1 MALQPP
7 LLPPPPALRSPRTSQ
22 YIYQL
27 PSWVLEDFCHKMDS
41 LSEWDWMQF
50 ASYVMTDQTQLRKIK
65 SMERIQGVSITR
77 ELLWW
82 WGMRQATVQQLLDLL
97 YRLQLYRAAQII
109 LDWDAVPEIA
119 SASHVLPD
127 SLRPEKSSISSIRKP
142 EEIQEQ
148 GPTKPSGLIPFL
160 VQVFRG
166 MACGD
171 LGRKQVFE
179 GMESL
184 SVSSLTNPILC
195 RLMCINMIDAVIFP
209 SFFISGPSPS
219 GSTKQAVHIPFIEE
233 DLPHSLK
240 TNPSASSD
248 MKNCQSYIPQK
259 KSLVSLNGESL
270 YWTEMEVIKA
280 TNGFSQDNK
289 ISEGSFAD
297 VYKGQRHNMLYAFK
311 KLQKTRCPRDIS
323 IESFFHM
330 EVQICLRCS
339 HPNILPLLGFCT
351 GEVFHSVIH
360 PYMPN
365 GSLEDRLR
373 CQENTAPLSWEQR
386 ISISL
391 GFLEAI
397 EYLHGLKII
406 HGNIKSSN
414 VLLERNF
421 APKLGHPRVR
431 LSSDDKK
438 SSYTMMNTQLFQA
451 LTAYVPED
459 FIRVGQLTERVDIFS
474 CGIVLAEIL
483 TGIPAMDKERT
494 PVYLKDLLISEI
506 PSTKVPLCSKN
517 KCVEKLAAKEICQKY
532 QDARAGHLPE
542 KCAVDFATAVYLCL
556 QKKSPGLT
564 QVRAAVA
571 EVERQ
576 VRDPQVPPNAGNG
589 WELKRSSGN
598 TPEETDDVDDLG
610 TECSSSDD
618 RDEKG
623 LWAGSECGEG
633 PLLVG
638 AEAASSGRPPA
649 ATENSWEVEVNDAKK
664 KLMENILLYEE
675 QQLNSEELFGSFKP

>member
-7 LLPPPPALRSPRTSQ
+7 LLPPPPALRSPRTSR

-97 YRLQLYRAAQII
+97 YRLQLYRAAQVI
-109 LDWDAVPEIA
+109 LDW
-119 SASHVLPD
+119 
-127 SLRPEKSSISSIRKP
+127 
-142 EEIQEQ
+142 
-148 GPTKPSGLIPFL
+148 
-160 VQVFRG
+160 
-166 MACGD
+166 
-171 LGRKQVFE
+171 
-179 GMESL
+179 
-184 SVSSLTNPILC
+184 
-195 RLMCINMIDAVIFP
+195 
-209 SFFISGPSPS
+209 PSPS
-219 GSTKQAVHIPFIEE
+219 GSTKQALHIPFIEE

-373 CQENTAPLSWEQR
+373 CQDNTAPLSWEQR

-421 APKLGHPRVR
+421 APKLGHPRIR

-459 FIRVGQLTERVDIFS
+459 FIRVGQLTERVDIFG

-556 QKKSPGLT
+556 QKKSPSLT
-564 QVRAAVA
+564 QVRAAMA

-576 VRDPQVPPNAGNG
+576 VRDLQGPRDAGSD
-589 WELKRSSGN
+589 WKLKRSGN
-598 TPEETDDVDDLG
+598 TPEETDDVEDLG

-618 RDEKG
+618 HDEKG
-623 LWAGSECGEG
+623 LWAGSECGESS
-633 PLLVG
+633 LYVG
-638 AEAASSGRPPA
+638 AEAAFSGHPPA
-649 ATENSWEVEVNDAKK
+649 ATENSWEVEINDAKK

>member
-7 LLPPPPALRSPRTSQ
+7 LLPPPPALRSHRTSQ

-97 YRLQLYRAAQII
+97 YRLQLYRAAQVI
-109 LDWDAVPEIA
+109 LDWGAIPEIA
-119 SASHVLPD
+119 SPSQVLPAP
-127 SLRPEKSSISSIRKP
+127 LHPGKSSLSSVRKP
-142 EEIQEQ
+142 EEIQEKD
-148 GPTKPSGLIPFL
+148 PMK
-160 VQVFRG
+160 
-166 MACGD
+166 
-171 LGRKQVFE
+171 
-179 GMESL
+179 
-184 SVSSLTNPILC
+184 
-195 RLMCINMIDAVIFP
+195 
-209 SFFISGPSPS
+209 PS
-219 GSTKQAVHIPFIEE
+219 GSTPLSSSGRVPSGSSNQVLELPFIED

-240 TNPSASSD
+240 TNSSISSN
-248 MKNCQSYIPQK
+248 MKQ
-259 KSLVSLNGESL
+259 KSLVSLNGENL

-280 TNGFSQDNK
+280 TNGFSQENK
-289 ISEGSFAD
+289 ISEGNFAD

-311 KLQKTRCPRDIS
+311 KLQKTKCPRDIS

-339 HPNILPLLGFCT
+339 HQNILPLLGFCT

-360 PYMPN
+360 PFMPN
-365 GSLEDRLR
+365 GSLQDRLR
-373 CQENTAPLSWEQR
+373 CQDNTEPLTWEQR
-386 ISISL
+386 ISIAL

-397 EYLHGLKII
+397 EYLHGIKII

-421 APKLGHPRVR
+421 TPKLGHPRVR

-438 SSYTMMNTQLFQA
+438 SSYTIMNTHLFQA
-451 LTAYVPED
+451 LAAYVPED

-483 TGIPAMDKERT
+483 TGILAMDKERT
-494 PVYLKDLLISEI
+494 PVYLKDLLFSEI
-506 PSTKVPLCSKN
+506 PSTKAQLCSKN
-517 KCVEKLAAKEICQKY
+517 KHVEKLAAKEICQKY
-532 QDARAGHLPE
+532 QDAKAGYLPE
-542 KCAVDFATAVYLCL
+542 NCAVDFGTAIYLCL
-556 QKKSPGLT
+556 QKKNPNLT
-564 QVRAAVA
+564 QVKVIMA
-571 EVERQ
+571 ELNLQ
-576 VRDPQVPPNAGNG
+576 IKNNLCTQKSSSL
-589 WELKRSSGN
+589 ELKRSSVN
-598 TPEETDDVDDLG
+598 TPEETDDVDNLS
-610 TECSSSDD
+610 TEVSSSDD
-618 RDEKG
+618 HDKNE
-623 LWAGSECGEG
+623 LWAGAGSSSPQPGYREG
-633 PLLVG
+633 KCLISG
-638 AEAASSGRPPA
+638 IKTDSSMYPVPSHA
-649 ATENSWEVEVNDAKK
+649 QDAKENSWEVEVNDAKK

-675 QQLNSEELFGSFKP
+675 EKLNSEELFGSFKP

>member
-7 LLPPPPALRSPRTSQ
+7 LLPPPPALRSPRTSR

-97 YRLQLYRAAQII
+97 YRLQLYRAAQVI
-109 LDWDAVPEIA
+109 LDWGAVPEIA

-127 SLRPEKSSISSIRKP
+127 SLPPEKSSVSSSIRKP
-142 EEIQEQ
+142 EELQEQ
-148 GPTKPSGLIPFL
+148 GPTKPSGLIPF
-160 VQVFRG
+160 
-166 MACGD
+166 
-171 LGRKQVFE
+171 
-179 GMESL
+179 
-184 SVSSLTNPILC
+184 SS
-195 RLMCINMIDAVIFP
+195 
-209 SFFISGPSPS
+209 SGPSPS
-219 GSTKQAVHIPFIEE
+219 GSTKQALHIPFIEE

-373 CQENTAPLSWEQR
+373 CQDNTAPLSWEQR

-421 APKLGHPRVR
+421 APKLGHPRIR

-459 FIRVGQLTERVDIFS
+459 FIRVGQLTERVDIFG

-556 QKKSPGLT
+556 QKKSPSLT
-564 QVRAAVA
+564 QVRAAMA

-576 VRDPQVPPNAGNG
+576 VRDLQGPRDAGSD
-589 WELKRSSGN
+589 WKLKRSGN
-598 TPEETDDVDDLG
+598 TPEETDDVEDLG

-618 RDEKG
+618 HDEKG
-623 LWAGSECGEG
+623 LWAGSECGESS
-633 PLLVG
+633 LYVG
-638 AEAASSGRPPA
+638 AEAAFSGHPPA
-649 ATENSWEVEVNDAKK
+649 ATENSWEVEINDAKK

>member
-1 MALQPP
+1 MALQSP
-7 LLPPPPALRSPRTSQ
+7 LLPLPPALRSPRTSQ

-50 ASYVMTDQTQLRKIK
+50 ASYVITDQTQLRKIK

-97 YRLQLYRAAQII
+97 HRLQLYRAAQVI
-109 LDWDAVPEIA
+109 LDWDAIPKITGT
-119 SASHVLPD
+119 SHILPD
-127 SLRPEKSSISSIRKP
+127 PLCPGRSSLSSVRKP
-142 EEIQEQ
+142 EETQEQ
-148 GPTKPSGLIPFL
+148 GPAKSSALTPFSRSGPGPSGH
-160 VQVFRG
+160 
-166 MACGD
+166 
-171 LGRKQVFE
+171 
-179 GMESL
+179 
-184 SVSSLTNPILC
+184 TNPALQ
-195 RLMCINMIDAVIFP
+195 L
-209 SFFISGPSPS
+209 
-219 GSTKQAVHIPFIEE
+219 PFNEE

-240 TNPSASSD
+240 TNPSSSD
-248 MKNCQSYIPQK
+248 LKNCHASIPQQK
-259 KSLVSLNGESL
+259 PLVSLNGKSL

-280 TNGFSQDNK
+280 TNGFSQENK
-289 ISEGSFAD
+289 ISEGSFAN
-297 VYKGQRHNMLYAFK
+297 VYKGQRYNMLYAFK

-323 IESFFHM
+323 IENFFHM

-339 HPNILPLLGFCT
+339 HQNILPLLGFCT

-365 GSLEDRLR
+365 GSVEDRLR
-373 CQENTAPLSWEQR
+373 CQNNTDPLTWEQR

-391 GFLEAI
+391 GFLGAV

-421 APKLGHPRVR
+421 TPKLGHPRVR
-431 LSSDDKK
+431 LSSEEKK

-451 LTAYVPED
+451 LAAYVPED
-459 FIRVGQLTERVDIFS
+459 FLRVGQLTERVDIFS

-506 PSTKVPLCSKN
+506 LSTKALLCSKN
-517 KCVEKLAAKEICQKY
+517 KGVEKLAAKEICQKY
-532 QDARAGHLPE
+532 QDVKAGHLPE
-542 KCAVDFATAVYLCL
+542 NCAIDFATAMYFCL
-556 QKKSPGLT
+556 QKKPPSVT
-564 QVRAAVA
+564 QVCATVA
-571 EVERQ
+571 ELDQQIRLLS
-576 VRDPQVPPNAGNG
+576 PNSSL
-589 WELKRSSGN
+589 ELKRSSVN
-598 TPEETDDVDDLG
+598 TPEETDDVDNLS
-610 TECSSSDD
+610 TEVSSSDD
-618 RDEKG
+618 RDQNG
-623 LWAGSECGEG
+623 LWAGAGSSSSQPGYREG
-633 PLLVG
+633 RCLANGV
-638 AEAASSGRPPA
+638 EADSSMCLAALHPQD
-649 ATENSWEVEVNDAKK
+649 ATENSWEVEINDAKK

-675 QQLNSEELFGSFKP
+675 EKLNTEELFGSFEP

>member
-1 MALQPP
+1 MALQAP
-7 LLPPPPALRSPRTSQ
+7 LLPPSPALRSPRTSQ

-41 LSEWDWMQF
+41 LNEWDWMQF

-65 SMERIQGVSITR
+65 SMERIQGISITR

-97 YRLQLYRAAQII
+97 YRLQLYRAAQVI
-109 LDWDAVPEIA
+109 LDWGANPEIA

-127 SLRPEKSSISSIRKP
+127 SLGPGRSPLSSARKP

-148 GPTKPSGLIPFL
+148 GPMKSSELTPF
-160 VQVFRG
+160 
-166 MACGD
+166 
-171 LGRKQVFE
+171 
-179 GMESL
+179 S
-184 SVSSLTNPILC
+184 N
-195 RLMCINMIDAVIFP
+195 
-209 SFFISGPSPS
+209 SGPCPS
-219 GSTKQAVHIPFIEE
+219 GSTNQALHLPFTEE
-233 DLPHSLK
+233 DLYRSLK
-240 TNPSASSD
+240 TNPSTSLD
-248 MKNCQSYIPQK
+248 TKNFCIYIPQQK
-259 KSLVSLNGESL
+259 PLVSLIGENL

-297 VYKGQRHNMLYAFK
+297 IYKGQRHNMLYAFK
-311 KLQKTRCPRDIS
+311 KLQRTKCPRDIS

-339 HPNILPLLGFCT
+339 HQNILPLLGFCT
-351 GEVFHSVIH
+351 GEVFHSLIH

-365 GSLEDRLR
+365 GSVEDRLQ
-373 CQENTAPLSWEQR
+373 CQDSTDPLTWEQR

-391 GFLEAI
+391 GFLGAT

-414 VLLERNF
+414 ILLEKNF
-421 APKLGHPRVR
+421 TPKLGHPRVQ

-451 LTAYVPED
+451 LAAYVPED

-494 PVYLKDLLISEI
+494 PVYLDLLISEI
-506 PSTKVPLCSKN
+506 PSTKALLCSKD

-532 QDARAGHLPE
+532 QDAKAGHLPE
-542 KCAVDFATAVYLCL
+542 DCAVDFATAIYLCL
-556 QKKSPGLT
+556 QKKSPSLT
-564 QVRAAVA
+564 QVHATMA
-571 EVERQ
+571 ELDRQ
-576 VRDPQVPPNAGNG
+576 IRNHQGLLNSGSNL
-589 WELKRSSGN
+589 ELKRASVN
-598 TPEETDDVDDLG
+598 TPEETDDVDNLS
-610 TECSSSDD
+610 TEVSSSDD
-618 RDEKG
+618 QDKSG
-623 LWAGSECGEG
+623 LWAGAGSSSPQPGYREG
-633 PLLVG
+633 KCLTSGV
-638 AEAASSGRPPA
+638 EADSSMCPGPSHPQD
-649 ATENSWEVEVNDAKK
+649 ATEDSWEVEVNDAKK

-675 QQLNSEELFGSFKP
+675 EKLNSEELFGSFKP

>member
-1 MALQPP
+1 MTLQPP
-7 LLPPPPALRSPRTSQ
+7 LLPHPPALRSPRTSQ

-41 LSEWDWMQF
+41 LNEWDWMQF

-97 YRLQLYRAAQII
+97 YRLQLYRAAQVI
-109 LDWDAVPEIA
+109 LDWGANPEIA
-119 SASHVLPD
+119 SASAVLPD
-127 SLRPEKSSISSIRKP
+127 PLHPGRSSLSSARKP
-142 EEIQEQ
+142 EEIQER
-148 GPTKPSGLIPFL
+148 GLTKSTGLIPF
-160 VQVFRG
+160 
-166 MACGD
+166 
-171 LGRKQVFE
+171 
-179 GMESL
+179 
-184 SVSSLTNPILC
+184 SS
-195 RLMCINMIDAVIFP
+195 
-209 SFFISGPSPS
+209 SGPHPS
-219 GSTKQAVHIPFIEE
+219 GFTNQALHLPFIEE
-233 DLPHSLK
+233 DLHHSLK
-240 TNPSASSD
+240 TNSTSLD
-248 MKNCQSYIPQK
+248 IKQK
-259 KSLVSLNGESL
+259 PLVSLNGESL

-280 TNGFSQDNK
+280 TDGFSQDNK
-289 ISEGSFAD
+289 ISEGNFAD

-311 KLQKTRCPRDIS
+311 KLQKIRCPRDIS

-339 HPNILPLLGFCT
+339 HQNILPLLGFCT

-365 GSLEDRLR
+365 GSVEDRLR
-373 CQENTAPLSWEQR
+373 CQDNTDPLTWEQR

-391 GFLEAI
+391 GFLGAV

-421 APKLGHPRVR
+421 TPKLGHPRVR

-451 LTAYVPED
+451 MAAYVPED

-506 PSTKVPLCSKN
+506 PSTKALPCSKN
-517 KCVEKLAAKEICQKY
+517 KGVEKLAAKEICQKY
-532 QDARAGHLPE
+532 QDAKAGHLPE
-542 KCAVDFATAVYLCL
+542 NCAVNFATAIYLCL
-556 QKKSPGLT
+556 QKKSPNLT
-564 QVRAAVA
+564 QVCATMA
-571 EVERQ
+571 ELDRQ
-576 VRDPQVPPNAGNG
+576 IRNPQKLLNPGSNL
-589 WELKRSSGN
+589 ELERSSVN
-598 TPEETDDVDDLG
+598 TPEETDDVDNLS
-610 TECSSSDD
+610 TEVSSSDD
-618 RDEKG
+618 HDKNG
-623 LWAGSECGEG
+623 LWS
-633 PLLVG
+633 G
-638 AEAASSGRPPA
+638 AESSSPQPGHREGRCLTSEVEADSSTCSGPSHPQD
-649 ATENSWEVEVNDAKK
+649 ATEDSWEVEVNDAKK

-675 QQLNSEELFGSFKP
+675 EKLNSEELFGSFKP

>member
-7 LLPPPPALRSPRTSQ
+7 LLPPPPALRSPRTTQ

-97 YRLQLYRAAQII
+97 YRLELYRAAQVI
-109 LDWDAVPEIA
+109 LDWGAIPEIA

-127 SLRPEKSSISSIRKP
+127 STHPGKSSLASLRKP
-142 EEIQEQ
+142 EETQEKGLQ
-148 GPTKPSGLIPFL
+148 KSSGLTPSSSSEPGPSGCSNRVLQL
-160 VQVFRG
+160 
-166 MACGD
+166 
-171 LGRKQVFE
+171 
-179 GMESL
+179 
-184 SVSSLTNPILC
+184 
-195 RLMCINMIDAVIFP
+195 
-209 SFFISGPSPS
+209 
-219 GSTKQAVHIPFIEE
+219 PFIED

-240 TNPSASSD
+240 TNPSTSD
-248 MKNCQSYIPQK
+248 IKNCHAYITQHQP
-259 KSLVSLNGESL
+259 LLSLNGESL

-280 TNGFSQDNK
+280 TNGFGQENK
-289 ISEGSFAD
+289 ISQGTFAD
-297 VYKGQRHNMLYAFK
+297 VYKGQRHNITYVFK
-311 KLQKTRCPRDIS
+311 KLQKTRCPRNLS
-323 IESFFHM
+323 VESFFHM

-339 HPNILPLLGFCT
+339 HQNILPLLGFCT

-373 CQENTAPLSWEQR
+373 CQDNTDPLSWEQR
-386 ISISL
+386 INISL
-391 GFLEAI
+391 GFLGAI

-421 APKLGHPRVR
+421 IPKLGHPRVR
-431 LSSDDKK
+431 VSSNDKK

-451 LTAYVPED
+451 VAAYVPED
-459 FIRVGQLTERVDIFS
+459 FLRVGQLTERVDIFS

-483 TGIPAMDKERT
+483 TSIPAMDKERT
-494 PVYLKDLLISEI
+494 PVFLKDLLISEI
-506 PSTKVPLCSKN
+506 PSPKTLLCSKN

-532 QDARAGHLPE
+532 QDAKAGYLPE
-542 KCAVDFATAVYLCL
+542 NCAVDFATAVYLCL
-556 QKKSPGLT
+556 QKKTPNLT
-564 QVRAAVA
+564 QVCAIVA
-571 EVERQ
+571 ELNRQ
-576 VRDPQVPPNAGNG
+576 IRNPQSLLSPSGNS
-589 WELKRSSGN
+589 ELKNSSVN
-598 TPEETDDVDDLG
+598 TPEETDDVDNVSVEG
-610 TECSSSDD
+610 SSSDEPD
-618 RDEKG
+618 KNG
-623 LWAGSECGEG
+623 LWAGAGSSSPQPGYREG
-633 PLLVG
+633 RCLTNGIEADSSVG
-638 AEAASSGRPPA
+638 PGPSHPQD
-649 ATENSWEVEVNDAKK
+649 ATETSWEVEVNDAKK

-675 QQLNSEELFGSFKP
+675 EKLNSKELFGSFEP